1 MKFKFLGI
9 LFFMIFMVSCQQDP
23 KIRVLEQEKET
34 QKRDVTFS
42 KINKAWNFNSQPLN
56 GTSQSLTSNWAEW
69 RMFLNELG
77 QKPKSSIG
85 AFQQK
90 SKTLSKRAM
99 DLNNNIPIKYNIPEI
114 KSRIAV
120 ITTKVNEINLYIHLN
135 QIPDQKIVQLVQE
148 INAEVASFQLEMDEI
163 NVKSEIKKEDGEGD
177 MLKMLDKTRAIPSNP
192 NPKITK

>member
-1 MKFKFLGI
+1 
-9 LFFMIFMVSCQQDP
+9 MVSCQQDP

>member
-1 MKFKFLGI
+1 
-9 LFFMIFMVSCQQDP
+9 MIFMVSCQQDP

-120 ITTKVNEINLYIHLN
+120 ITTKVNEINLYVHLD

-148 INAEVASFQLEMDEI
+148 INAEMASFQSEMDEI
-163 NVKSEIKKEDGEGD
+163 KVKSEIKKEDGEGD
-177 MLKMLDKTRAIPSNP
+177 MLKMLDNTRAIPSNP
-192 NPKITK
+192 NPKIIK